1 MSKQIENKQVA
12 APANKQQV
20 KGEPKV
26 WRLTSPQGRPYL
38 TSDPVEARHLI
49 STKGYTEVSE

>member
-1 MSKQIENKQVA
+1 MSRQIENKQA
-12 APANKQQV
+12 EAPVNKQ
-20 KGEPKV
+20 KGGPRV

>member
-1 MSKQIENKQVA
+1 MSKQIENKQA
-12 APANKQQV
+12 EAPVNKQV
-20 KGEPKV
+20 KGGPKV

-49 STKGYTEVSE
+49 STKGYTEASE